1 MTAVARPRPTTGSVR
16 RVRRGL
22 SALRGVQGFRR
33 VVQVLVAL
41 LVLDLIVGRPAEGAG
56 AVTSP
61 ESLCPF
67 GGLETI
73 VGFLTTGTYVP
84 HVHSSNVVLAVAV
97 LLTAL
102 LARGAFCGWLCPLG
116 FLQDLVAGLS
126 ATVQARSVPVR
137 RAVRALKQDA
147 APLAR
152 LDRPLRLLK
161 YGVLAWS
168 IWGAAAF
175 GFMVFRDVDPWAALI
190 EVGRASVGFGTVVLV
205 VTLVAALFV
214 ERPWCRYACPLG
226 AASGLVARFSP
237 VYLERVE
244 AACTACGQ
252 CSRACPMGV
261 DVASAG
267 AITSV
272 DCNACLECV
281 ESCPR
286 AGALNLRVGLPVLP
300 VTSR

>member
-1 MTAVARPRPTTGSVR
+1 MTAVARPRPVTGSAR
-16 RVRRGL
+16 RVRRGF

-33 VVQVLVAL
+33 LVQAAVAL
-41 LVLDLIVGRPAEGAG
+41 LVLDVMVSRPAEGAG
-56 AVTSP
+56 AATSP
-61 ESLCPF
+61 EALCPF

-73 VGFLTTGTYVP
+73 VRFLTTGTYVP
-84 HVHSSNVVLAVAV
+84 HVHSSNLVLAVAL
-97 LLTAL
+97 LLTAF
-102 LARGAFCGWLCPLG
+102 LARGAFCGWLCPFG

-126 ATVQARSVPVR
+126 STVQAKVVPIR

-161 YGVLAWS
+161 YVVLAWS

-190 EVGRASVGFGTVVLV
+190 EVGRASLGFGAVVLA

-226 AASGLVARFSP
+226 AANGLVARFSP

-244 AACTACGQ
+244 AACTSCGQ
-252 CSRACPMGV
+252 CTRACPMGV

-267 AITSV
+267 AITAV
-272 DCNACLECV
+272 DCN
-281 ESCPR
+281 
-286 AGALNLRVGLPVLP
+286 G
-300 VTSR
+300 